1 MKEVSFIEIDEIS
14 LKVETVRSLMT
25 AMEYGIFESP
35 ESKEL
40 FRTGFVKIIEQ
51 VQDIEEELKEMVRE
65 MTGEYKKDKKKD
77 VA

>member
-1 MKEVSFIEIDEIS
+1 MKEVSFIEIEEIS
-14 LKVETVRSLMT
+14 LKVEAVRSLMT

-35 ESKEL
+35 ENTEVY
-40 FRTGFVKIIEQ
+40 RTGFVKIIEQ
-51 VQDIEEELKEMVRE
+51 VQDIEEELNEMVRE

>member
-1 MKEVSFIEIDEIS
+1 MKEITFIEIEEIS

-35 ESKEL
+35 ENIEVY
-40 FRTGFVKIIEQ
+40 RTGFIKIIEQ
-51 VQDIEEELKEMVRE
+51 VQDIEKELNEMVRE
-65 MTGEYKKDKKKD
+65 MTGKYKKDKKKD

>member
-1 MKEVSFIEIDEIS
+1 MKEISFIEIEEIS
-14 LKVETVRSLMT
+14 LKAEAVRSLMT

-35 ESKEL
+35 ENTEV

-51 VQDIEEELKEMVRE
+51 VQDIEEKLNEMVRE
-65 MTGEYKKDKKKD
+65 MTERYKKDKKKD

>member
-1 MKEVSFIEIDEIS
+1 MKEITFIEIDEIS

-35 ESKEL
+35 ENTEVY
-40 FRTGFVKIIEQ
+40 RTGFIKIIEQ

-65 MTGEYKKDKKKD
+65 MTGKYKKDKKKD